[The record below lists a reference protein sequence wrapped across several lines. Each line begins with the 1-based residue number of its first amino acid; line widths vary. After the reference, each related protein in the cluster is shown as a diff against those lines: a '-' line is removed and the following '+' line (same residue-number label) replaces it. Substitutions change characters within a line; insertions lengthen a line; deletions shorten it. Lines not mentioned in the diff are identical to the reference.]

1 MTTGLK
7 TPSSYYMQ
15 LINAFPPRP
24 ITTEVEL
31 EATQTQINSILDRG
45 RLTQDD
51 QDYLKVLGMLVY
63 EYEEKTEVFPRLT
76 GVELLR
82 ALLDEMSL
90 MPEDLVPIV
99 GAESTVVEILNG
111 MSQPTEIQVQQLA
124 AFFRVSPQSL
134 R

>member
-31 EATQTQINSILDRG
+31 EATQAQINSILDRG

-76 GVELLR
+76 GIELLR

-99 GAESTVVEILNG
+99 GAESTVVDILNG
-111 MSQPTEIQVQQLA
+111 MSQPTEMQVQQLA